1 MTRTEN
7 LSLLA
12 AQKSEA
18 ATRLKHGI
26 WSAAQ
31 NGMSQREIARAVG
44 MSQPAVSQFIAAI
57 GQSDPLAQGPLGRS
71 VLAQR
76 ELILEIA
83 DKNNATDV
91 HIFGSTARGE
101 DTPTSDVDIFVTVPE
116 NYDMMSLALL
126 EEELFSATGLKC
138 DVIARHHISAEVRE
152 TVLSAGIP
160 L

>member
-1 MTRTEN
+1 
-7 LSLLA
+7 
-12 AQKSEA
+12 
-18 ATRLKHGI
+18 
-26 WSAAQ
+26 
-31 NGMSQREIARAVG
+31 
-44 MSQPAVSQFIAAI
+44 MSQPAISQFITAI
-57 GQSDPLAQGPLGRS
+57 GQSDPLAQGPLGRA

-76 ELILEIA
+76 DLILEIS

-91 HIFGSTARGE
+91 HIFGSAARGE
-101 DTPTSDVDIFVTVPE
+101 DTAESDVDIFVTVPE